1 MTPTSP
7 SKLRNQKKELYHCD
21 RCGELFKAPV
31 MPAERVICNV
41 CGNPP
46 VRVLHSNVDAGDL
59 AASPEELAKQEERH
73 DRKRDVADFV
83 GQKKAKR
90 GKQLQIAFGVW
101 MGMLVIGGGIGI
113 YYKSKQE
120 ERAAK
125 QAKKEDS
132 KDYDK
137 IMYNQRTVDALKR
150 TRPVIMNFVQSA
162 DNNTRSQYVMD
173 GVDLLVQMQEYYNA
187 NPALGVEGQLFVS
200 GVFLDE
206 SGDLPRLDTLME
218 DESGKSM
225 EAVYWLK
232 DGKWRIDWAQMVRYS
247 STSWN
252 SFLLNKVIGSEGDF
266 RLYVRGS
273 GMRSRQ
279 EDEPLN
285 LVFYQPKVFDGDHG
299 VESPVVQLNPHTDLG
314 IAFIEA
320 LDKVQK
326 MKPAETVL
334 GKFDPPGWA
343 RVNVKLTW
351 VEGKDKPELK
361 IKSLYADHWQTVHG
375 KAVEAED

>member
-46 VRVLHSNVDAGDL
+46 VRAIHSNVDAGEL
-59 AASPEELAKQEERH
+59 AATPEELAKQEERH

-90 GKQLQIAFGVW
+90 GKQLQMAFAIW
-101 MGMLVIGGGIGI
+101 MGLLVVGGGIGV

-120 ERAAK
+120 ERAAR
-125 QAKKEDS
+125 QAKKEDG
-132 KDYDK
+132 KDYEK
-137 IMYNQRTVDALKR
+137 IMYNQRTVEALKR
-150 TRPVIMNFVQSA
+150 TRPVIYNFVHSE

-173 GVDLLVQMQEYYNA
+173 GVDLLIQMDEYYSST
-187 NPALGVEGQLFVS
+187 PPLGVEGQLVVT
-200 GVFLDE
+200 GVYLDE
-206 SGDLPRLDTLME
+206 SGEYPRLDTLMV
-218 DESGKSM
+218 DEAKKSV
-225 EAVYWLK
+225 EAVYWK
-232 DGKWRIDWAQMVRYS
+232 KGDSWKIDWAQFVRYS

-252 SFLLNKVIGSEGDF
+252 LFLLSKAQGSEGDF

-273 GMRSRQ
+273 AMRTRQ

-285 LVFYQPKVFDGDHG
+285 LVFYQPKVFDGGHG
-299 VESPVVQLNPHTDLG
+299 IESPVVQVNPHTDLG
-314 IAFIEA
+314 KAFIKA
-320 LDKVQK
+320 LEKVQK
-326 MKPAETVL
+326 MKPEETVL

-343 RVNVKLTW
+343 RVHVKLAW
-351 VEGKDKPELK
+351 VNENGKPELRVK
-361 IKSLYADHWQTVHG
+361 RLYADHWLTVHG
-375 KAVEAED
+375 KGIEAEE